1 MPLDSFKAKVDE
13 WVCTLKHSKLQKGFD
28 EILLP
33 GEMAL
38 REEQNRL
45 SHGVPIQEHYWN
57 GICKMADEL
66 NIDLEALR

>member
-1 MPLDSFKAKVDE
+1 
-13 WVCTLKHSKLQKGFD
+13 
-28 EILLP
+28 LLP